1 MELSQE
7 VRGVTKKLVVRENRA
22 VYMVDTET
30 GEEQP
35 MALVPQEEY
44 QAFLAWREA
53 QERARQRQTDQDA
66 FERERKAFERL
77 KADLLR
83 THCGQWVAVF
93 QEQVVEIGDDQMEV
107 LDSVYRRF
115 GYVPVYV
122 QRVEEQP
129 VRYKFPHR
137 KVIH

>member
-35 MALVPQEEY
+35 MALVPQQEY

-53 QERARQRQTDQDA
+53 QERVRQRQTDQDA

>member
-1 MELSQE
+1 M
-7 VRGVTKKLVVRENRA
+7 TKKLVVRENRA

-44 QAFLAWREA
+44 RAFLAWREA
-53 QERARQRQTDQDA
+53 QERVRQRQTDQDA
-66 FERERKAFERL
+66 FEREREAFERL
-77 KADLLR
+77 EADLLR
-83 THCGQWVAVF
+83 THRGQWVAVF
-93 QEQVVEIGDDQMEV
+93 QEQVVESGDDQMEV